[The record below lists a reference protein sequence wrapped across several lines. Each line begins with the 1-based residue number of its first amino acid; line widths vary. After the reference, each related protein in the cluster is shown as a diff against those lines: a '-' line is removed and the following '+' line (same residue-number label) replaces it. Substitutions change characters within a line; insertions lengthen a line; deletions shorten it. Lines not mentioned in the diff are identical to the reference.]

1 MLAKRYRLTKRGS
14 FAYVYKKGETA
25 RGKHFTLVF
34 VRGKDVP
41 RIGVSVGNKVG
52 HAVVRNKLK
61 RRIRAVIGSKI
72 RAIKPCQAIVAAKK
86 DAASLTFAEVE
97 SEICSLIAKSNLAID
112 EKKD

>member
-1 MLAKRYRLTKRGS
+1 M
-14 FAYVYKKGETA
+14 YKKGETA

-34 VRGKDVP
+34 VRGKDAP

-72 RAIKPCQAIVAAKK
+72 PRNNALPGYWGGKK
-86 DAASLTFAEVE
+86 RRRGSYVCRSGKRDMFAYRKEQFG
-97 SEICSLIAKSNLAID
+97 D
-112 EKKD
+112 R